1 MNTFV
6 YPVII
11 SEFNDD
17 GHYYTVTS
25 PNIPGMV
32 TQGDTFSDAVYW
44 AKDVIITMLADSDI
58 YPKGQDPSDWK
69 LNDNDRL
76 VYITVNKTI

>member
-1 MNTFV
+1 
-6 YPVII
+6 
-11 SEFNDD
+11 
-17 GHYYTVTS
+17 
-25 PNIPGMV
+25 MV